1 MQHKEKTDREGY
13 KKKLWVWDQPQEE
26 RVPLNDFLFK
36 FLWMCTYCVVWVV
49 VDSCILLLTFTTT
62 DTAQCITLNAFI
74 TQRNAYFG
82 SVTNWH
88 TSSQLY
94 KPGCAVT
101 AALML
106 WTIRN
111 SSAKRDTYS
120 RVKQRFPDT
129 NSKKYFT
136 GENSS
141 QISPTVQLLQNDL
154 SDVLEMLNLSHKWM

>member
-1 MQHKEKTDREGY
+1 MHY
-13 KKKLWVWDQPQEE
+13 
-26 RVPLNDFLFK
+26 FK
-36 FLWMCTYCVVWVV
+36 CM
-49 VDSCILLLTFTTT
+49 
-62 DTAQCITLNAFI
+62 
-74 TQRNAYFG
+74 TQRNAYFA

-129 NSKKYFT
+129 NRKKYFT

-141 QISPTVQLLQNDL
+141 QISPTVQLLQNQSFL
-154 SDVLEMLNLSHKWM
+154 RARNANSVPQMDVIGQEKINKLRTKGDAVTLFPLKKRMLMIQNIDEGLFKYTKLIFI